1 MEHILARFAGLDVH
15 KESVEACVRRIEAN
29 GRVHSE
35 TRHWGTMTRDL
46 LEMADWL
53 EAEGVTDV
61 AMESTGVFWK
71 PIFNI
76 LESRFVVLL
85 VNARHL
91 KQVPGR
97 KGDVRDKPR
106 TKSSKSRDSWNIPCD
121 LCFSLDQ
128 LDVLPL
134 AQLLPGSA
142 ISAHCFRRGCS
153 ADRTGRRQVVHDRN
167 DCFGFRRSPRQ
178 LSDRT
183 ESSLCQCLATATSS
197 PLPVTSRAPSIRLAA
212 L

>member
-1 MEHILARFAGLDVH
+1 METILARCAGLAVH
-15 KESVEACVRRIEAN
+15 KESVEACVRRIEPN

-53 EAEGVTDV
+53 AAEGVTNV

-76 LESRFVVLL
+76 LEGRFTVLL

-97 KGDVRDKPR
+97 KSDVRDGQWIAPLLQCGLLKGRFIASRAQRELRDLTRHR
-106 TKSSKSRDSWNIPCD
+106 TQLVEEKTRTINRIQKVLEDANIKLASVATAIMGVSGRAMLHRLIEGETHPYKLAD
-121 LCFSLDQ
+121 
-128 LDVLPL
+128 L
-134 AQLLPGSA
+134 AQ
-142 ISAHCFRRGCS
+142 
-153 ADRTGRRQVVHDRN
+153 
-167 DCFGFRRSPRQ
+167 RQ
-178 LSDRT
+178 LRGKIP
-183 ESSLCQCLATATSS
+183 ELPKALA
-197 PLPVTSRAPSIRLAA
+197 VR
-212 L
+212 